1 MVSEEV
7 NGGVRVGVELYAVE
21 NKIGEDGAVSLWF
34 CVEIHLV
41 LEIITLFVET
51 SEERDRLVASLQ
63 PHTIDDC
70 DLNVQSLVATGART
84 DAVSASPLFSP
95 MTLNSQSQPVC
106 LNQRSS
112 RFVEATSSKA
122 LTTFTIV
129 REGLEAGLKVF
140 ARSPPPRASPAS
152 CPPPRAS
159 GSGRCPRQS
168 SPGSSPAAARRSPPA
183 PPAAGGCIARYP
195 TRESAARLRINGG
208 TILGFLDK
216 VEQLN
221 GVDLDK
227 VASEMSSKERFAL
240 GLNLYHTL
248 FIHAVLVFG
257 HPQSHEQWKSL
268 SEAA

>member
-140 ARSPPPRASPAS
+140 AL
-152 CPPPRAS
+152 
-159 GSGRCPRQS
+159 G
-168 SPGSSPAAARRSPPA
+168 
-183 PPAAGGCIARYP
+183 
-195 TRESAARLRINGG
+195 ESAARLRINGG

>member
-140 ARSPPPRASPAS
+140 AL
-152 CPPPRAS
+152 
-159 GSGRCPRQS
+159 G
-168 SPGSSPAAARRSPPA
+168 
-183 PPAAGGCIARYP
+183 
-195 TRESAARLRINGG
+195 ESAARLRINGG

-257 HPQSHEQWKSL
+257 HPQSQEQWKSL